1 LCVLPNGSLAA
12 FAGDEVMASAP
23 YKPYAW
29 YQGAKL
35 PETVRGIIPM
45 GGGLLVATSRGFY
58 SVQGDPQALTAV
70 KISGEQALIGGH
82 MLTVG
87 SDVLAPTHDG
97 IVVVNGAS
105 TSLQASQALWEKAD
119 WYAFLATHFGEFKTV
134 VYYDNKLI
142 AFFANGG
149 FIADMAN
156 GILTR
161 HAAAG
166 VTAARYVPETDE
178 LFMAIGTKLYKWNDA
193 TGTDNAVTYTS
204 RVFRTPMPVN
214 FGAAKVTCSGTGN
227 FYLYCDG
234 VLKHTEALT
243 GTKTFRLPSG
253 FKASEVYYK
262 LVGAMTVTEV
272 HIAETMSEL
281 RDA

>member
-1 LCVLPNGSLAA
+1 
-12 FAGDEVMASAP
+12 
-23 YKPYAW
+23 
-29 YQGAKL
+29 
-35 PETVRGIIPM
+35 
-45 GGGLLVATSRGFY
+45 
-58 SVQGDPQALTAV
+58 V

-82 MLTVG
+82 MIAVG
-87 SDVLAPTHDG
+87 SEVLAPTHDG
-97 IVVVNGAS
+97 IVVINGAS
-105 TSLQASQALWEKAD
+105 TSLQASQTLWEKAD
-119 WYAFLATHFGEFKTV
+119 WYAYLATHFGAFKTV

-161 HAAAG
+161 HAVAG
-166 VTAARYVPETDE
+166 VTAARYVSDTDE
-178 LFMAIGTKLYKWNDA
+178 LFMAAGTTLYKWNDA
-193 TGTDNAVTYTS
+193 TGTSSSVTYTS

-214 FGAAKVTCSGTGN
+214 FGAAKVTCSGSGS
-227 FYLYCDG
+227 FLLYCDG

-243 GTKTFRLPSG
+243 GTKIFRLPSG
-253 FKASEVYYK
+253 FKSEEVYYK
-262 LVGAMTVTEV
+262 LTGALTVTEV